1 MANFTAADVKRLRE
15 QTGAGMM
22 DCKNALQEASGDL
35 EAAVELLRL
44 KGAKDVNKRATRTAA
59 NGLVTAELDGTRAGV
74 LVELNCETDFVA
86 KTDLFQQVAA
96 EIAAA
101 ALRAEVT
108 DRPSLLTAEA
118 RPGTTVQ
125 QLIEEAGASLK
136 EKLELGRFARFEGGY
151 VASYLH
157 RSDAALPPTLGV
169 LVQLDQD
176 NAEVA
181 KDLAQQVA
189 AMRPLYTVRE
199 DVPADVV
206 EKERRIAEQIT
217 RDEGK
222 PEQAIGKIVEGRL
235 NAYFKD
241 VVLTEQAFVKDPKTT
256 IKQVLAG
263 SWCQRD
269 RLRQVPGRPG
279 LRPHLMPDSGLAGVL
294 HPSWRRVVLKLSGG
308 LFAGNEPLGISPDVV
323 AHLAAEIIAA
333 VKDGVQVAAV
343 VGGGNMFRGAA
354 LAERGI
360 DRARADYMG
369 MLSTVINCLAL
380 QDVLE
385 KMGVETRVQTAIT
398 MGQVAEPYIPRRAIR
413 HLEKGRVVIFGAGLG
428 APYFSTDTAAA
439 QRALEIGADAVL
451 KGTKVN
457 GVYDADPHTT
467 PDAARFNRL
476 DYSEYLSRGLKVM
489 DTTAVSLCM
498 DNGLPI
504 VVFALMGEGNVVR
517 AIRGEE
523 VGTLICHK
531 DGQDADSE
539 GEDREYRED
548 HAD

>member
-22 DCKNALQEASGDL
+22 DCKNALEEASGDL

-59 NGLVTAELDGTRAGV
+59 NGLVTAELDGTQAGV

-101 ALRAEVT
+101 ALKAKVT

-125 QLIEEAGASLK
+125 QLVEEAGASLK

-181 KDLAQQVA
+181 KDLAQQIA
-189 AMRPLYTVRE
+189 AMRPLYVVRD

-241 VVLTEQAFVKDPKTT
+241 VVLTEQAFVKDPKTAV
-256 IKQVLAG
+256 KQVLAG
-263 SWCQRD
+263 SG
-269 RLRQVPGRPG
+269 VKV
-279 LRPHLMPDSGLAGVL
+279 SG
-294 HPSWRRVVLKLSGG
+294 
-308 LFAGNEPLGISPDVV
+308 F
-323 AHLAAEIIAA
+323 
-333 VKDGVQVAAV
+333 
-343 VGGGNMFRGAA
+343 
-354 LAERGI
+354 
-360 DRARADYMG
+360 
-369 MLSTVINCLAL
+369 
-380 QDVLE
+380 
-385 KMGVETRVQTAIT
+385 
-398 MGQVAEPYIPRRAIR
+398 
-413 HLEKGRVVIFGAGLG
+413 
-428 APYFSTDTAAA
+428 
-439 QRALEIGADAVL
+439 
-451 KGTKVN
+451 
-457 GVYDADPHTT
+457 
-467 PDAARFNRL
+467 ARFQ
-476 DYSEYLSRGLKVM
+476 
-489 DTTAVSLCM
+489 
-498 DNGLPI
+498 
-504 VVFALMGEGNVVR
+504 
-517 AIRGEE
+517 
-523 VGTLICHK
+523 VG
-531 DGQDADSE
+531 QA
-539 GEDREYRED
+539 
-548 HAD
+548 